1 MKPITGEWIAKAEKD
16 WIGAQ
21 REARAR
27 KDPHYD
33 LACFSAQ
40 QCAEKYLKARLV
52 EAGTTFRKTHDLVQ
66 LLNLAQ
72 TIEPGWSVL
81 NKDMAF
87 LNAFAVDYRY
97 PGADATKATAK
108 DAIKSCRNVR
118 RLIRQSF
125 GLPI

>member
-1 MKPITGEWIAKAEKD
+1 MKPITMEWITKAEKD

-33 LACFSAQ
+33 LACFSDQ
-40 QCAEKYLKARLV
+40 QSAEKYLKARLV
-52 EAGTTFRKTHDLVQ
+52 EAGIAFRKTHDLVQ

-72 TIEPGWSVL
+72 TVEPGWSVL
-81 NKDMAF
+81 NNDLSF

-108 DAIKSCRNVR
+108 DAIKCCRNVR
-118 RLIRQSF
+118 KLIRQSF
-125 GLPI
+125 GLPV

>member
-1 MKPITGEWIAKAEKD
+1 MKPITAEWIAKAEKD
-16 WIGAQ
+16 WIAAQ

-52 EAGTTFRKTHDLVQ
+52 EAGITFRKTHDLVQ
-66 LLNLAQ
+66 LLGQAQ
-72 TIEPGWSVL
+72 TVEPGWGIL
-81 NKDMAF
+81 NNDLSF

-97 PGADATKATAK
+97 PGADATKVTAK

-118 RLIRQSF
+118 KLIRQSF